1 MKKVLGMLELDQFK
15 REVGALLSRAP
26 SSETTSIM
34 GAKKVSGLMQ
44 MRSSSTLLFVMLL
57 LVLSTCSLC
66 SGVRDITRPEDSAAA
81 ASVQSSFGS
90 TARHST
96 TAAFAKTE
104 LKHGIETTAMKV
116 QDAGRTARLG
126 EAAAA
131 HHFQPNS
138 GFYNAGTKIAS
149 NFISVAQTG
158 SANFNSIQAAVDSVP
173 ENNAQWVEISI
184 AAGVYQ
190 EKVTVPSNK
199 PYIIFQGAGM
209 SSTIISNS
217 ETASSVGTADSATV
231 TIWATNFVAKGM
243 GFENAAPPA
252 QPGAVNGQA
261 VAVLVANDM
270 AAFYACGFYGG
281 QDTLFDFQGRHY
293 YKDCYIEGT
302 VDFIFGDGQSQFIS
316 CQLNVKAQPEAYV
329 SGSIAAQR
337 RSSPDENTGFVFI
350 NCVISGTGEVYLGR
364 AWGPYSRTIYM
375 YTYMSD
381 IIVPAG
387 WQDWNDPSRDGTV
400 TYGQCQCTGPGAVET
415 YRVPWSHEFSATDV
429 APFAD
434 ISWINGQ
441 AWLLST

>member
-1 MKKVLGMLELDQFK
+1 MLWLDG
-15 REVGALLSRAP
+15 E
-26 SSETTSIM
+26 SSCI
-34 GAKKVSGLMQ
+34 
-44 MRSSSTLLFVMLL
+44 
-57 LVLSTCSLC
+57 
-66 SGVRDITRPEDSAAA
+66 
-81 ASVQSSFGS
+81 
-90 TARHST
+90 
-96 TAAFAKTE
+96 
-104 LKHGIETTAMKV
+104 
-116 QDAGRTARLG
+116 
-126 EAAAA
+126 A
-131 HHFQPNS
+131 H
-138 GFYNAGTKIAS
+138 
-149 NFISVAQTG
+149 VCR
-158 SANFNSIQAAVDSVP
+158 
-173 ENNAQWVEISI
+173 
-184 AAGVYQ
+184 

-217 ETASSVGTADSATV
+217 ETASTVGTADSATV